1 MIALIISNTLLL
13 VLLVISLRFNYKIG
27 VTILDIQDTIEDSL
41 DELDNR
47 YASMSEVLER
57 PIFFDSMEIR
67 QVVSDISRCRDSV
80 LRVAASMGSIDQR
93 AESIDE

>member
-13 VLLVISLRFNYKIG
+13 VLLVLSLRFNYKLG
-27 VTILDIQDTIEDSL
+27 VIILDVQDAIEVSL
-41 DELDNR
+41 DELDHR

-57 PIFFDSMEIR
+57 PVFFDSTEVR
-67 QVVSDISRCRDSV
+67 QVVSDISLCRDSI
-80 LRVAASMGSIDQR
+80 LRVAANMTVIDQR

>member
-13 VLLVISLRFNYKIG
+13 VLLVLSLRFNYKLG
-27 VTILDIQDTIEDSL
+27 VTILDVQDAIEASL
-41 DELDNR
+41 DELDHR
-47 YASMSEVLER
+47 YSSMSEILER

-67 QVVSDISRCRDSV
+67 QVVTDISRCRDSI
-80 LRVAASMGSIDQR
+80 LSVAANMTVIDQR

>member
-1 MIALIISNTLLL
+1 LIALIISNTLLL

>member
-13 VLLVISLRFNYKIG
+13 VLLVLSLRFNYKLG
-27 VTILDIQDTIEDSL
+27 VIILDIQDAIEVSL
-41 DELDNR
+41 DELDHR

-57 PIFFDSMEIR
+57 PVFFDSTEVR
-67 QVVSDISRCRDSV
+67 QVVSDISLCRDSI
-80 LRVAASMGSIDQR
+80 LRVAANMTVIDQR

>member
-1 MIALIISNTLLL
+1 
-13 VLLVISLRFNYKIG
+13 
-27 VTILDIQDTIEDSL
+27 
-41 DELDNR
+41 
-47 YASMSEVLER
+47 
-57 PIFFDSMEIR
+57 MEIR